1 VLSSGEIKLIWNH
14 RRPLLFELICIA
26 CYVVSVE
33 DIANFLIESYGDS
46 STTVVIYEAD
56 EPNYVIGSSTGS
68 DSAKLFLTSDLSKP
82 CPVNSGTNIPCTPIR
97 VPMSEL
103 SGDPMDSV
111 LVRSYQVHENA
122 NYPQELLTVKDSE
135 DPGSEIFVSQST
147 TFEQAGAQLRWRVII
162 TSPGQ
167 ESSSDAITVGNQL
180 FPVIILIGG
189 LGLAGCLFLFGVFY
203 SKRKEKAV
211 IYADW
216 RFTLAFIMG
225 CVLLNGSTFTLLG
238 SNTDSTCLLRRWTFH
253 LFFVMALAPLFIKV
267 WRIKQ
272 LVGMAHMRRNTIS
285 NYQAALYTLPM
296 IMTEVIILTLFT
308 FVDPLKQTEMIENSD
323 GVVLQRIVCDSE
335 TSAFFIVQVVYE
347 AGVVL
352 VGCILAYLTRN
363 MDSNFGESKQL
374 IFAMYNIALISTVI
388 VIVISVTDM
397 DENGKSVLQAIGVF
411 WGTVFSA
418 AAFVI
423 PRMMQV
429 REQRGQGRHS
439 VQISGLSQST
449 NVPSVLERIEETA
462 YESTEHYS
470 VAGNQASS
478 GLSNES
484 DNSLGKAEEGLSE
497 SKSVWSA
504 PYNDEDER
512 ATNETVLQDSTSTFK
527 DDMPAD
533 GTSPNASESDDELL
547 DDTALANSMKS
558 SPSAEE
564 NGLLS
569 EASLVENINSTPA
582 EEQVQLA
589 TIITAQD
596 SSENTM
602 PAEGTSPDA
611 SESDDGLLAD
621 AALANSMKSSSSA
634 EENGLLSEAS
644 LVENINSTPAEEQ
657 VQLATIITAQDSSEN
672 TMPAEGTSP
681 NVPEPD
687 DDLLDE
693 TALAKS
699 TKSSSSA
706 EANGL
711 LSEAPLVE
719 NINSTPAEEQ
729 VQLATDITAQDCTE
743 NTMPA
748 EGISPTARD
757 DMAAE
762 GTAQNI
768 PGPEDESVDIL
779 ALKDSTKGTP
789 SADEEL
795 PAEESFLET
804 ITAVEEEQLE
814 AEETSQYSIDTTATA
829 RGRLVYE
836 GLTQEIAHP
845 TSIEDEYLLE
855 DLLADETEQERAV
868 ISEAAEVEIE
878 EENAGSSMTAHR
890 DNFTEEK
897 TTERPTT
904 EEKPVVIESAPVEET
919 PKKESARDRKRRLEG
934 SLRVA
939 KP

>member
-602 PAEGTSPDA
+602 PAEGTSP
-611 SESDDGLLAD
+611 
-621 AALANSMKSSSSA
+621 
-634 EENGLLSEAS
+634 
-644 LVENINSTPAEEQ
+644 
-657 VQLATIITAQDSSEN
+657 
-672 TMPAEGTSP
+672 